1 MNPETVR
8 NYFDNPRV
16 VADYAA
22 AAEGVGLWNSER
34 KVFEEFIPR
43 GARIIEFGCGAGRIA
58 LGLWELGYRDIAA
71 TDFAPNM
78 AAGRKSGRS
87 RSTPPTQIF
96 RRNPSARRYSDSTG

>member
-34 KVFEEFIPR
+34 KVKNDE
-43 GARIIEFGCGAGRIA
+43 
-58 LGLWELGYRDIAA
+58 
-71 TDFAPNM
+71 
-78 AAGRKSGRS
+78 
-87 RSTPPTQIF
+87 
-96 RRNPSARRYSDSTG
+96 